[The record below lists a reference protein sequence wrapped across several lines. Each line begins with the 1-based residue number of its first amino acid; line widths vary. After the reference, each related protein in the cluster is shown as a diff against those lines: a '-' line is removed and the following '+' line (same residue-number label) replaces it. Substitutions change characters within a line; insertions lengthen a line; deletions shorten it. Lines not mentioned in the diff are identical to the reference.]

1 MNGVEVVAHD
11 DQVAVIPAYI
21 VYTDG
26 AESYCWND
34 QRSVYCDS
42 TFDSRSLTHG
52 VVIFSLNRHGEK
64 LLEYLSNPPQFPN
77 RSEPAQVIPAKR
89 ARSTLALDVAVPSK
103 VPAADATRLLQ
114 YPCNV
119 NDHPSQS
126 STDSAD
132 SAVIK
137 ISQYTAGPSSELTHF
152 SGTTTESDYDY

>member
-1 MNGVEVVAHD
+1 MNGIEVAH
-11 DQVAVIPAYI
+11 DQVAVIPAYV

-34 QRSVYCDS
+34 QRSVHCNS

-52 VVIFSLNRHGEK
+52 VVIFSLDRDGEK

-77 RSEPAQVIPAKR
+77 RSESSYRGSNEPAQDIPAKR
-89 ARSTLALDVAVPSK
+89 ARSTLDVAVPSK
-103 VPAADATRLLQ
+103 VPAAEATRLVQ

-126 STDSAD
+126 STDSA
-132 SAVIK
+132 VIK
-137 ISQYTAGPSSELTHF
+137 ISQNTEGPSSELTHF
-152 SGTTTESDYDY
+152 SGTTESDYDY